1 MEPVLIVGLGN
12 PGESYAATR
21 HNVGFRVVD
30 SLVRTLKTRRVKT
43 GGDYR
48 LIAAR
53 GERRPV
59 LLLQP
64 LTYMNNSGS
73 AVADV
78 LERYAVPLES
88 MLVVVDDLALP
99 LGKLR
104 LRTRGSDGGHNG
116 LFSIGYSLQTTDF
129 PRLRCGIGLQE
140 MPPKRA
146 MADFVLSP
154 FSESEAQSAERM
166 VSAAADIALTF
177 ARDGLQS
184 AVQRCS
190 LV

>member
-1 MEPVLIVGLGN
+1 VEPVLIVGLGN

-30 SLVRTLKTRRVKT
+30 SLVLTLKTRRVKT

-48 LIAAR
+48 LVTAR
-53 GERRPV
+53 GEGRPV
-59 LLLQP
+59 LLMQP
-64 LTYMNNSGS
+64 LTYMNNSGT
-73 AVADV
+73 AVAEV

-104 LRTRGSDGGHNG
+104 IRKRGSDGGHNG
-116 LFSIGYSLQTTDF
+116 LFSIGYSLQTTEF
-129 PRLRCGIGLQE
+129 PRLRCGIGVQE
-140 MPPKRA
+140 MPAKRA

-154 FSESEAQSAERM
+154 FSDREAPAAERM
-166 VSAAADIALTF
+166 ISAATDIALTF
-177 ARDGLQS
+177 ARSGLQN
-184 AVQRCS
+184 AVQQCS